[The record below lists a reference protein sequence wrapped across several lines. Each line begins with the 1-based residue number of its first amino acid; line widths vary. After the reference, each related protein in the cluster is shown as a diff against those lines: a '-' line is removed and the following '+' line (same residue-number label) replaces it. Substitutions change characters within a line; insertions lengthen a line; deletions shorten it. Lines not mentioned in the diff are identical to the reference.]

1 MLNKL
6 WIEVTS
12 TLQHKY
18 LQVLVMIVKEISKLL
33 DDWQTI
39 NSKVRKVRTNLRM
52 YVRRDSGPENPK

>member
-18 LQVLVMIVKEISKLL
+18 LQVLLVCVLKEISKLL

-39 NSKVRKVRTNLRM
+39 NQRYEK
-52 YVRRDSGPENPK
+52 YA